1 MGTLVSLHSFKSN
14 DYERPLMKF
23 LNSNKISYD
32 CSPPELFIAILV
44 YAITDI
50 CNLTVSNRL
59 YGISYVTDAR
69 GRALIKQWVSE
80 TFIPVEYHRL
90 RRSLRYATCIEDIE
104 HRGGSLFA
112 IKATL

>member
-1 MGTLVSLHSFKSN
+1 MGTLISLHSFTSK
-14 DYERPLMKF
+14 DYDRPLMKF
-23 LNSNKISYD
+23 LKDNEIRYD
-32 CSPPELFIAILV
+32 CTPPELFIAILV

-50 CNLTVSNRL
+50 CNHTVSNRL

-90 RRSLRYATCIEDIE
+90 RRALRYADCIEDIE
-104 HRGGSLFA
+104 HRGGSLYA
-112 IKATL
+112 IKASI